1 MDYKEKYLKYKQK
14 YFDLKKKVNKYY
26 GGVERNINLSNN
38 LLSENKLNEFKE
50 YLNNNKFL
58 LEQEGYYLNRYIDKD
73 IKNLKIVILKKLI
86 NEIIFELNK
95 EFNGVEFKLI
105 LKGSNAICLHQNDID
120 LNLDLDFK
128 IVFFGNIQDILY
140 KTKLESIEHT
150 KLRLILFKILD
161 EKINNIKKEVNDEF
175 KEKNLELLDSE
186 NQIFFKLQNNNLETD
201 IKTEPYKIVVK
212 KNIDSKIIKIVL
224 CDIVFDLDSKKYE
237 NMYIL
242 KESNILNTY
251 LYIEQYLI
259 IIIDYIFY
267 YYNGHNIH
275 NEKKLSWNIRLLD
288 IFDKNIEYLLD
299 NYEKMKILYDDY
311 INTLNKNLLEFL
323 EVSELEYTENIFEKY
338 LDICIKLNKSDISLK
353 KIIINK
359 FNSTKINWWKK
370 RRKDEEKII
379 EINLSK
385 EELKEEEIK
394 EEEIEKE
401 IKEEELKEEEIKE
414 KSKMKIKKEN
424 KNKKKQEKK
433 RKEEEEN
440 RLIMQFTAMRKE
452 EENKIKLE
460 IENAEILEAKEA
472 VELMKTN
479 LEKEPIDIDGML
491 DILEKALDDYD
502 YLENRAFAANLLVT
516 YNEEHI
522 KTELKHLEMH
532 YEYIKELFEKFPSW
546 IVPFY
551 KKYSKNKK
559 IEDEKAKK
567 IFKVIDGMKEKVNK
581 MGIDNI
587 K

>member
-1 MDYKEKYLKYKQK
+1 
-14 YFDLKKKVNKYY
+14 
-26 GGVERNINLSNN
+26 
-38 LLSENKLNEFKE
+38 
-50 YLNNNKFL
+50 
-58 LEQEGYYLNRYIDKD
+58 
-73 IKNLKIVILKKLI
+73 
-86 NEIIFELNK
+86 
-95 EFNGVEFKLI
+95 
-105 LKGSNAICLHQNDID
+105 
-120 LNLDLDFK
+120 
-128 IVFFGNIQDILY
+128 
-140 KTKLESIEHT
+140 
-150 KLRLILFKILD
+150 
-161 EKINNIKKEVNDEF
+161 
-175 KEKNLELLDSE
+175 
-186 NQIFFKLQNNNLETD
+186 
-201 IKTEPYKIVVK
+201 VVK

-479 LEKEPIDIDGML
+479 LEKEPIDIDGM
-491 DILEKALDDYD
+491 
-502 YLENRAFAANLLVT
+502 
-516 YNEEHI
+516 
-522 KTELKHLEMH
+522 
-532 YEYIKELFEKFPSW
+532 
-546 IVPFY
+546 
-551 KKYSKNKK
+551 
-559 IEDEKAKK
+559 
-567 IFKVIDGMKEKVNK
+567 
-581 MGIDNI
+581 
-587 K
+587 

>member
-338 LDICIKLNKSDISLK
+338 LDICIKLNKSNISLK